1 MIQFL
6 LSNAFNL
13 NWHFRFVG
21 ALLVFLGL
29 AHAAFPRRFGW
40 KDELQNV
47 SLLTRQIFYVH
58 HFFVAFVVTLQ
69 GALCLFWA
77 QELLAPS
84 QLARLLLAGLVIF
97 WALRWVFQF
106 FVYDKRLWQGDMFN
120 TRVHILFSLLWTY
133 LVAVFAWALWLQLQ
147 APL

>member
-13 NWHFRFVG
+13 SWHLRFVG

-29 AHAAFPRRFGW
+29 AHIAFPRRFGW

-58 HFFVAFVVTLQ
+58 HFFVALVVTLQ
-69 GALCLFWA
+69 GFLCLFWA
-77 QELLAPS
+77 RELLAPS

-106 FVYDKRLWQGDMFN
+106 FVYDKRLWRGDTFN

-133 LVAVFAWALWLQLQ
+133 LVAVFAWVLWLQLQ